1 MIWYMTRSTW
11 QLMQFKAGKKKWIIS
26 SVQWPG
32 DVVPT
37 WARVVHGL
45 STWNPDF
52 NLTCGHVY
60 KEKSRGKNF
69 PTSVFPGFSYLLLPD
84 ICLLWTP
91 PNFLLFY
98 FVIMRESAP
107 TRMQADAQR
116 KNAFSC
122 PHVHGRQGLW
132 GNSGIIFPNFAVWIW
147 FLWASPMALLSQI
160 PTTPPVCCKLF
171 ISEEGNFVFF
181 PCVWSPCFTL
191 ILPLT
196 LIPCIR
202 VRSYL
207 ISG

>member
-52 NLTCGHVY
+52 NLTCGLVY
-60 KEKSRGKNF
+60 KLKSRGRNF
-69 PTSVFPGFSYLLLPD
+69 PTSVFPGFSYLLPD

-107 TRMQADAQR
+107 TRMQLR
-116 KNAFSC
+116 LMLRGKMLFPLPSC
-122 PHVHGRQGLW
+122 PWKTRTLGEFWHNFSKLCSVDLVSPSLTHGTALS
-132 GNSGIIFPNFAVWIW
+132 NSYHP
-147 FLWASPMALLSQI
+147 SSLL
-160 PTTPPVCCKLF
+160 
-171 ISEEGNFVFF
+171 
-181 PCVWSPCFTL
+181 
-191 ILPLT
+191 
-196 LIPCIR
+196 
-202 VRSYL
+202 
-207 ISG
+207 